1 MNLEFIH
8 REQMLRHLQSTFR
21 KFKLQRQHLSTYYD
35 SQSGI
40 HVTRNDNFQLHD
52 INTFITQDLHSTTTK
67 QLTTVQPND
76 AITPA
81 SISIDISMT
90 STSNTMFHHLK
101 NQDKLIETIKSSG
114 YCKANL
120 INCFEASPNDV
131 QLIAAIIADAEVDVI
146 CLCDTSGKIPQDEED
161 AADLL
166 QDYIEAVTWL
176 DVVGVPLVDRIGLR
190 LFPNENSQEI
200 VKYIMQGGDWRE
212 LPMIRHWDVDE
223 KGVIGLKTEDVKN
236 VLLEIDR
243 PDACRGGGV

>member
-1 MNLEFIH
+1 
-8 REQMLRHLQSTFR
+8 MLRHLQTTFK
-21 KFKLQRQHLSTYYD
+21 KFKLQRQHLSKLQRQHLSTYYD

-223 KGVIGLKTEDVKN
+223 KGVIGLKTEDVKD

>member
-1 MNLEFIH
+1 
-8 REQMLRHLQSTFR
+8 MLRHLQTTFK
-21 KFKLQRQHLSTYYD
+21 KFKLQRQHLSKLQRQHLSTYYD

-76 AITPA
+76 ATTPA

-90 STSNTMFHHLK
+90 STSNIMFHHLK

-223 KGVIGLKTEDVKN
+223 KGVIGLKTEDVKD